1 MRFST
6 RIICDIGSGPAVP
19 GNMAH
24 CHPGSLY
31 YILMGLTSR
40 KQANP
45 SICKWGKKMKRGQK
59 MKIVS
64 PKRRMGFPGGASSK
78 ESPCQCGRCKRRG
91 SGPWVGKV
99 GNSCQETCVDR
110 GAWRAT
116 VHGVTKNQTRLSAH
130 ALESTRL
137 LVLLSFSFKIW
148 LSVCCPEWVISVIP
162 IFQVTYSFS
171 CITYCAICCL

>member
-64 PKRRMGFPGGASSK
+64 PKRRMGFPGGTSSK
-78 ESPCQCGRCKRRG
+78 ESPCQCGRCKRCGFDPWIGKIPWSRAWQPTLVFLPG
-91 SGPWVGKV
+91 ESLGQRRLVDYGPWGRK
-99 GNSCQETCVDR
+99 ELDT
-110 GAWRAT
+110 T
-116 VHGVTKNQTRLSAH
+116 EVT
-130 ALESTRL
+130 
-137 LVLLSFSFKIW
+137 
-148 LSVCCPEWVISVIP
+148 
-162 IFQVTYSFS
+162 
-171 CITYCAICCL
+171 

>member
-1 MRFST
+1 MFPSFRFGKFSA
-6 RIICDIGSGPAVP
+6 IISSKTFSISSSLSSPSGIPIIHRLARLLVS
-19 GNMAH
+19 H
-24 CHPGSLY
+24 RF
-31 YILMGLTSR
+31 LMGFL
-40 KQANP
+40 
-45 SICKWGKKMKRGQK
+45 
-59 MKIVS
+59 
-64 PKRRMGFPGGASSK
+64 GGASGK

-116 VHGVTKNQTRLSAH
+116 VHGVTKSQTRLSAH